1 MAEELRVDIGLQNGD
16 FAVVGAGNGGVAMAG
31 FLALRG
37 CDVNL
42 WNRSRKTIQDIES
55 CGGIFLEG
63 EIKGVAVPNRVT
75 TDIEE
80 AVKGV
85 PVIMVTVP
93 ASGHETVARLMAPYL
108 TDGQIVVLNP
118 GRTGGALA
126 FRATLWKEGCTASVT
141 VAETNT
147 FVYASRT
154 LGRGRSRVFG
164 VKRSVSIA
172 ALPAVRTIQVVRA
185 LKPVFP
191 QFLPVESVMVT
202 SLDNM
207 GAVFHPVPTLLN
219 AARVEAALAF
229 EHYTDGI
236 SPSVASVLEAL
247 DRERLSIADAL
258 GVPARSALEWLR
270 ESYGIQA
277 DGLYEAI
284 QKNNAYR
291 GISAPTTLDC
301 RYITEDVPFSL
312 VPMLSLAEAAGV
324 ETPVIR
330 AAVNMASALTGEDYA
345 AKGRTAESMGIAGI
359 SGREL
364 IEHVVQEVFYG

>member
-1 MAEELRVDIGLQNGD
+1 MAEELRVDFGLQNGD

-37 CDVNL
+37 YDVNL

-154 LGRGRSRVFG
+154 LGPGRSRVSG

-172 ALPAVRTIQVVRA
+172 ALPAVRTIQVARA